1 MALDKS
7 LEVLPELTCWEVKD
21 IRNLEE
27 IRDKAANYL
36 EPIMNIADQN
46 DDGVISVKDLDA
58 IKIGLSELVHLFTE
72 VFKLIDYNGDGVLD
86 VPGDGPGFQFIFFQ
100 DYALS
105 HFDVNQDGKIDVKD
119 WYIKIQADRMRGL
132 FPHIVTQII
141 NGIDRD
147 GNGKVEQNEL
157 VNFIKNLFNVI
168 DTHGDGYIT
177 EDDVFNTLRDRGINS
192 TKVEAMQSYFN
203 EIREWSKEVIMTTA
217 DQILKELDTNKDKT
231 LTREELYET
240 RDDLF
245 AGRRFYKFRIGKF
258 PHHPDI
264 LNPRHS
270 STRYENLGYN
280 FLAVAASILG
290 DAACSCNVPSAE
302 PALADDDC
310 IGLACMGM

>member
-58 IKIGLSELVHLFTE
+58 IKIGLTELVHLVNE

-86 VPGDGPGFQFIFFQ
+86 MPGDGAGFQ

-105 HFDVNQDGKIDVKD
+105 FLDVNQDGKIDVKD
-119 WYIKIQADRMRGL
+119 WYIKIQADYMRGL

-177 EDDVFNTLRDRGINS
+177 EDDVFNTLRERGINA

-231 LTREELYET
+231 LTRQEFYGT

-245 AGRRFYKFRIGKF
+245 AGRRFYKF
-258 PHHPDI
+258 
-264 LNPRHS
+264 S
-270 STRYENLGYN
+270 
-280 FLAVAASILG
+280 
-290 DAACSCNVPSAE
+290 
-302 PALADDDC
+302 
-310 IGLACMGM
+310 